1 MAKIH
6 VVDRRDWDKR
16 TWRFPRMHNFEF
28 GFGLTADSATTTM
41 RSTIVPYVFQDDVA
55 IDLETIITN
64 PANSGFAVSSAPN
77 CVSGS
82 YIPSIRVNWVMY
94 MEPADTELTH
104 LMVNTMPVHTA
115 MLNRLD
121 AFDKKTTED
130 IETILELTHETDE
143 EQTLVLWNGTKLYEQ
158 SLDKFDYHADVEGLT
173 TTQRPE
179 GVAFDKDKF
188 FDAMHYYTNRDMLK
202 QVTGGMRTHILSE
215 PIIPHG
221 RSIVTGGMNKVPS
234 MCKIANPY
242 MFCGELF
249 HVPPENDR
257 AQYSI
262 GTSATA
268 KAHLWVKGF
277 CRYNEYNPDFNMER
291 A

>member
-6 VVDRRDWDKR
+6 TIDKRDWDRR
-16 TWRFPRMHNFEF
+16 TWKFPYIHNFNF
-28 GFGLTADSATTTM
+28 GFGLTADSASVTK
-41 RSTIVPYVFQDDVA
+41 RSTIVPYMFQDDIA
-55 IDLETIITN
+55 IDLETIMTN
-64 PANSGFAVSSAPN
+64 PANAGFMVTAEPN
-77 CVSGS
+77 VTSGS

-104 LMVNTMPVHTA
+104 LLANTMPINIS

-121 AFDKKTTED
+121 AFDKKTGND

-143 EQTLVLWNGTKLYEQ
+143 EQTLVLWNGIDLFEQ
-158 SLDKFDYHADVEGLT
+158 SLDKFDYPTSVEGLT
-173 TTQRPE
+173 SGGRPE
-179 GVAFDKDKF
+179 GVAFDKDLF
-188 FDAMHYYTNRDMLK
+188 FDAMHYYTNKDMLK
-202 QVTGGMRTHILSE
+202 TVTGGMRTHVLSE

-221 RSIVTGGMNKVPS
+221 RSIITGGKSVVPS
-234 MCKIANPY
+234 LCKFANPY

-249 HVPPENDR
+249 HVPPEDDR
-257 AQYSI
+257 SQYSI
-262 GTSATA
+262 GTAATD

-277 CRYNEYNPDFNMER
+277 VRFNEYNPDFNFER